1 MTPKE
6 KAKELVDKYS
16 DNIVVKFQEYAG
28 AHYSELE
35 LSDTETKQCAL
46 ICVDECLIIEKG
58 KDLDYSKL
66 RLEYWEEVK
75 QEINKI

>member
-46 ICVDECLIIEKG
+46 ICVNEILEG
-58 KDLDYSKL
+58 YNLLEYYPEDLRD
-66 RLEYWEEVK
+66 YWEEVK
-75 QEINKI
+75 QEIGKL